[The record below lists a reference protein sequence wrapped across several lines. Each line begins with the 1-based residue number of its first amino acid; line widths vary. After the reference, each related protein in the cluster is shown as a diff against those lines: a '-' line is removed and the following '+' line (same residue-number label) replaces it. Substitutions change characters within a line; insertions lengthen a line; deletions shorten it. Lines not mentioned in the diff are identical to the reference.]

1 MMASI
6 ASVLGFIYVASEAAL
21 SLTRRAP
28 IALYGILPT
37 QVL

>member
-21 SLTRRAP
+21 APMRRAP
-28 IALYGILPT
+28 VALSGILPT